1 MHINKRYVWRLK
13 VRYLLSRFDPL
24 RERECSAFANEQIRM
39 TSQDTIVGRPRSFAR
54 RRVTSGKLSIAVM
67 TILLSF
73 WAGTLPSN
81 AAEPATAVDEAEA
94 IDPPRR
100 GAKYAHLASESM
112 RNFRFVDP
120 PLPLAD
126 IEFSTA
132 DGAAHAPASWRGR
145 IVLVKFWAT
154 WCLPCRERRCRN
166 STGCSSA
173 WAAPISRW
181 SPCRSIVRP
190 STQRPSC
197 KCSVRDRVTHDKVVQ
212 PGAAPGCYSIDHSVS
227 IFHMGPNGEYIGCFA
242 HAATT
247 EQIAERLLIELK
259 N

>member
-1 MHINKRYVWRLK
+1 
-13 VRYLLSRFDPL
+13 
-24 RERECSAFANEQIRM
+24 M

-126 IEFSTA
+126 IEVPSGVERQ
-132 DGAAHAPASWRGR
+132 DGVSAHPRQQTRSRSWSLAKLVNHLSASR
-145 IVLVKFWAT
+145 IDDLMPWAYAKPNT
-154 WCLPCRERRCRN
+154 DLLCQCVVGASL
-166 STGCSSA
+166 
-173 WAAPISRW
+173 
-181 SPCRSIVRP
+181 
-190 STQRPSC
+190 
-197 KCSVRDRVTHDKVVQ
+197 THLD
-212 PGAAPGCYSIDHSVS
+212 G
-227 IFHMGPNGEYIGCFA
+227 
-242 HAATT
+242 
-247 EQIAERLLIELK
+247 
-259 N
+259 